1 MGSMNISIRDEVYKF
16 LKSLK
21 SKNKSFSDVILE
33 LKQKKSSKDKIL
45 ELFRQERDLQGID
58 WKEKEKRMNKLR
70 KSFSERIKE
79 TKEYMRK

>member
-1 MGSMNISIRDEVYKF
+1 MNISIRDEVYKF